1 MRKWGYGIN
10 SYCKTAHIYVDD
22 APWWIFALDRSIEFI
37 CDIIPSIPF
46 PKVRMRL
53 KDPDDIE
60 FNESEWT
67 TWKEWYGDL
76 NQWFHLF
83 AHCLVFEY
91 CRDKMK
97 SESVDITYDKAR
109 EMFYNSDRK
118 FFDQQATIGDE
129 IRAEES
135 VTPSLLQPLP

>member
-1 MRKWGYGIN
+1 
-10 SYCKTAHIYVDD
+10 
-22 APWWIFALDRSIEFI
+22 
-37 CDIIPSIPF
+37 
-46 PKVRMRL
+46 MRL

-83 AHCLVFEY
+83 AHCPVFEY

-118 FFDQQATIGDE
+118 FFDYEATIGDE
-129 IRAEES
+129 IRTEEG

>member
-10 SYCKTAHIYVDD
+10 SYCKTADIYVDD
-22 APWWIFALDRSIEFI
+22 ASWWIFALDRSIEFI

-67 TWKEWYGDL
+67 TWKDWYGDL

-83 AHCLVFEY
+83 AHCPVFE
-91 CRDKMK
+91 CRRDKMK

-109 EMFYNSDRK
+109 EMFYDSDRK
-118 FFDQQATIGDE
+118 FFDYEATIGDE
-129 IRAEES
+129 IGSEES
-135 VTPSLLQPLP
+135 VTPS